1 MLLAHRGYCTKI
13 GKGCQGGPHIKPT
26 HRDNTIYD
34 PNQDAA
40 QDDANVDTY
49 VYVNGKPI
57 ALRRNGWLANLHQD
71 QLGNLAS
78 ATADG
83 IGVTDHKFTG
93 QKRDRHP
100 LSAACNPSTPRVEI
114 PIG

>member
-1 MLLAHRGYCTKI
+1 MSR
-13 GKGCQGGPHIKPT
+13 GPHIKPT

-40 QDDANVDTY
+40 QDDANVDTS
-49 VYVNGKPI
+49 VDFNGKPI